1 VSEAPGNGG
10 TPRVDFYLVGS
21 TEPLAR
27 LRTACRL
34 VEKARDQGLLST
46 VRTGS
51 TTEAA
56 QFDELLWTFAELAFI
71 PHAVWPQ
78 DATAAIDAPVLVTAG
93 PLPDS
98 HRDVLLNLGLDLP
111 AGFDGYGRILEV
123 IGPGEDERRAGRARW
138 RAYRDAGIEP
148 ASHTV

>member
-1 VSEAPGNGG
+1 VNESPVNGSL
-10 TPRVDFYLVGS
+10 PRVDFYLVGS

-27 LRTACRL
+27 LRAACRL

-46 VRTGS
+46 VRAGS

-78 DATAAIDAPVLVTAG
+78 DTELASDAPVVVTAG

-111 AGFDGYGRILEV
+111 GGFAAFGRVLEV
-123 IGPGEDERRAGRARW
+123 IGPEEDERRAGRARW

>member
-1 VSEAPGNGG
+1 VNESPGNASL
-10 TPRVDFYLVGS
+10 PRVDFYLVGS

-46 VRTGS
+46 VRAGS
-51 TTEAA
+51 TTEAV

-78 DATAAIDAPVLVTAG
+78 DAALASDAPVLVTAG

-111 AGFDGYGRILEV
+111 GGFAGYGRVLEV
-123 IGPGEDERRAGRARW
+123 IGPDEDERRAGRARW